1 MRTFLHGNKTVLGVF
16 SGYLKKKTL
25 RTSIFNGIEMYL
37 NCALE
42 KSCMNSNFLKYW
54 PVS

>member
-1 MRTFLHGNKTVLGVF
+1 MNESVLCVF
-16 SGYLKKKTL
+16 SGYLKKRTKKTL
-25 RTSIFNGIEMYL
+25 GTSSFNGIEMYL
-37 NCALE
+37 NCASE